1 MIQECGIGRE
11 SSDESPGRSVSP
23 DLGQG
28 EAGAGHRVL
37 VFAQLKGM
45 LDLVEA
51 DVLRPAGVSF
61 LRLDGR
67 PVTLNIL
74 SQTSLKH
81 AETDLDNMICL
92 ASNSFITLGCLNQT
106 T

>member
-1 MIQECGIGRE
+1 MYSLDCGSAHVIQECGIGRE
-11 SSDESPGRSVSP
+11 SSEDSPGGSASP
-23 DLGQG
+23 DWGQA

-67 PVTLNIL
+67 SVML
-74 SQTSLKH
+74 SVIPQTSFRY
-81 AETDLDNMICL
+81 DGIN
-92 ASNSFITLGCLNQT
+92 
-106 T
+106 